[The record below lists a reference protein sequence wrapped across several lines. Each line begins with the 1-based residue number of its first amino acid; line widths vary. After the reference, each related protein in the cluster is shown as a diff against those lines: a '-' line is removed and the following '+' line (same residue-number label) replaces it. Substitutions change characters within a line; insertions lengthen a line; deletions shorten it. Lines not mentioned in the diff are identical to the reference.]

1 MTDKRGADKVY
12 ILKHLKRGIV
22 AAVAAI
28 FMIGFCVAATPL
40 VSQATEDVIV
50 DTTPTDPTTDRD
62 TQLTGSQGQRTNIN
76 DPGSSESPEDLQELN
91 IANTVTITYDNG
103 NGTLSGSLRI
113 LITLTL
119 ISLAPTLVVMM
130 TSFTR
135 IIVAL
140 HFTRTAI
147 GTQTSPPNLVLIG
160 IALFMTLF
168 IMQPTLTEA
177 YNTAVIPFENGDMDQ
192 SEFMTEVMKPF
203 RQFMY
208 GQTQT
213 KDVRLFME
221 IDGLEWDGDLE
232 DIPNVVLVPSFI
244 VSELRTAFIIGFLIY
259 IPFIVIDMVVASVLM
274 SMGMM
279 MLPPT
284 TISLPFK
291 ILLFVLA
298 DGWSLIIG
306 NLVKSFY

>member
-147 GTQTSPPNLVLIG
+147 GTQRNPNITSQSGADWDCFIYD
-160 IALFMTLF
+160 TLYHAAHSDRGL
-168 IMQPTLTEA
+168 Q
-177 YNTAVIPFENGDMDQ
+177 
-192 SEFMTEVMKPF
+192 
-203 RQFMY
+203 Y
-208 GQTQT
+208 G
-213 KDVRLFME
+213 
-221 IDGLEWDGDLE
+221 
-232 DIPNVVLVPSFI
+232 SH
-244 VSELRTAFIIGFLIY
+244 
-259 IPFIVIDMVVASVLM
+259 
-274 SMGMM
+274 
-279 MLPPT
+279 
-284 TISLPFK
+284 SL
-291 ILLFVLA
+291 
-298 DGWSLIIG
+298 
-306 NLVKSFY
+306 